1 MMNRTRLGTA
11 LLAGLAAGGMAV
23 SANAATFYYDA
34 YGGFIIGTG
43 TPGAANSTVVDD
55 ADTRSGGGTF
65 DVGADNDA
73 RNPGTVN
80 VDVAW
85 GTAQGTVGPYDG
97 RSGLALSRVLGDS
110 IVSDGT
116 LGDFGVLTHFNRP
129 ISSGTGLEHIEME
142 WNLALFANQTDA
154 NNAETSNN
162 ANAIVEIQNS
172 YTIYNWETAN
182 AGYGINGYYY
192 STDGGATWTGNTAA
206 GSCPNSRSDGT
217 LVSPVNNPGPEQIF
231 IANGTDSPGDDC
243 SDAHAFVRQAFVD
256 TTFTYDDGG
265 GERPTQRY

>member
-217 LVSPVNNPGPEQIF
+217 LVSPVNTPGRSRSL
-231 IANGTDSPGDDC
+231 SPMARTALAMIVPTRMPSCARHSLIPPSLMTMAAG
-243 SDAHAFVRQAFVD
+243 S
-256 TTFTYDDGG
+256 G
-265 GERPTQRY
+265 PTQRY